1 MLKEADDLV
10 EIALKKS
17 ENGARGFEPQVVA
30 MEAATNTGQV
40 SEVLS
45 SGVFEY
51 FIFIY
56 FFYFRKKI
64 PHLKQ
69 VYELTVGYSFKQGSP
84 ELRKAV
90 LDLENA
96 LTEIISDDNHKLI
109 FILIPRFLRKY
120 IPLKY
125 WPCEF

>member
-45 SGVFEY
+45 SD
-51 FIFIY
+51 
-56 FFYFRKKI
+56 
-64 PHLKQ
+64 
-69 VYELTVGYSFKQGSP
+69 
-84 ELRKAV
+84 V
-90 LDLENA
+90 L
-96 LTEIISDDNHKLI
+96 
-109 FILIPRFLRKY
+109 
-120 IPLKY
+120 
-125 WPCEF
+125 